1 MVIRLDLDIWA
12 VLSVSEVAEL
22 FSVKFKVT
30 MTWID
35 PRLSFLNLKNDTS
48 MNIVAPEE
56 AKKIWYPVVMFIN
69 TRKLD
74 LSKASVKFIN
84 NFDIV
89 IIYFNFA
96 A

>member
-12 VLSVSEVAEL
+12 VLSISEVAEL

>member
-1 MVIRLDLDIWA
+1 MDIWA

>member
-12 VLSVSEVAEL
+12 VLSISEVAEL

-74 LSKASVKFIN
+74 LSKALVKFIN

>member
-1 MVIRLDLDIWA
+1 MDIWA
-12 VLSVSEVAEL
+12 VLSISEVAEL

-30 MTWID
+30 MIWID

-48 MNIVAPEE
+48 INIVAPEE